1 MKSFHLF
8 ILFIFSTY
16 LSQAQISWST
26 SDNGTC
32 YWDNNLKEWNNC
44 SNKKEYNSLF
54 TFNKDVTMIT
64 HTTSELKSVYYIKSI
79 ENNQEDSED
88 LLFKYEVVSDVGNE
102 YLMYFDLSN
111 EQIRILSIKGEIEDW
126 YMHVL
131 SVKSVF

>member
-1 MKSFHLF
+1 MKSFYLF
-8 ILFIFSTY
+8 YFIYIFYLLIPSTN
-16 LSQAQISWST
+16 IMDT

-32 YWDNNLKEWNNC
+32 YWDNLKEWNNC
-44 SNKKEYNSLF
+44 SNKEYNSLF

-64 HTTSELKSVYYIKSI
+64 HTTSKLKSVYYIKDI

-111 EQIRILSIKGEIEDW
+111 EQIRILSFKGEIEDW

-131 SVKSVF
+131 SMKSVF

>member
-1 MKSFHLF
+1 VKSFYLF

-16 LSQAQISWST
+16 LSHAQISWST
-26 SDNGTC
+26 SDSGTC
-32 YWDNNLKEWNNC
+32 YWDNNQKEWTNC
-44 SNKKEYNSLF
+44 SNKKEFNSLF

-79 ENNQEDSED
+79 ENNEED
-88 LLFKYEVVSDVGNE
+88 LLFKYEVISDVGNE

-111 EQIRILSIKGEIEDW
+111 EQIRILSFKGEIEDW

>member
-1 MKSFHLF
+1 
-8 ILFIFSTY
+8 
-16 LSQAQISWST
+16 
-26 SDNGTC
+26 
-32 YWDNNLKEWNNC
+32 
-44 SNKKEYNSLF
+44 
-54 TFNKDVTMIT
+54 MIT

-79 ENNQEDSED
+79 ENIQEDPED
-88 LLFKYEVVSDVGNE
+88 LLFKYEVISDVGNE